1 MTPQMLRDQ
10 VNRLPEPEA
19 VARLQELTSELIRH
33 NRLYHELDAAE
44 IDDRSYDLMYRE
56 LELLEARLP
65 DHVRPDSP
73 TLKVGGAPVS
83 SLQPF
88 EHRQPML
95 SLANAFDD
103 DELREFDARCRR
115 FLGDDSPI
123 RYVVEPKLDGLAC
136 ELVYENGVLTGAGT
150 RGNGEV
156 GEDILHTV
164 RTIRAIPRRLA
175 GDAPSWTAIR
185 GEIFYDLRGFE
196 AMNEER
202 VRRGEKPFEN
212 PRNAAAGTVRQLD
225 PAVAA
230 ARPLTFFAHSRGA
243 HEGPPLGASH
253 TQILAQIAVA
263 GVPVNHENRVAE
275 GIEEAISAVRALG
288 DGRNDLPYEID
299 GAVVKV
305 DRVDLQERLGFVTRS
320 PRWAV
325 AFKYPPPRVTTRLD
339 DVRFQVGRTGAIT
352 PVAILTPVRVGGVT
366 VSRATLHNEDMVRT
380 LDLRVGDTVAVER
393 AGDVIPKVVHRV
405 PEEAHDA
412 RPATYFPTHCPDCG
426 AELFRDPDQS
436 VTRCTNSLSCSAQL
450 RAGLRHFASRGAMD
464 VDGLGAKLVDQLVDR
479 GMVTRV
485 SDLYRLTRGQL
496 VSLERMGAQSADNLL
511 QALEVSKGRPLH
523 RCLVALGIPEVG
535 EATARDLAEHFRSLD
550 ALVASSEEQLA
561 SVHGV
566 GTVVAGR
573 IRAFFDDAAQREEV
587 EALRSLGVAFPAL
600 PEREAVTTGGPVAA
614 VAGKT
619 FVITGTLPTMQ
630 RSEAKER
637 ILAAGGK
644 VSGSVSKKTDY
655 LVAGEKAGSKLKN
668 ATELGV
674 MILDEAQLIDLLS
687 GGADAS

>member
-10 VNRLPEPEA
+10 VNRLSEA
-19 VARLQELTSELIRH
+19 DAAARLEALTVDLIRH

-44 IDDRSYDLMYRE
+44 IDDRAYDLLYRE

-65 DHVRPDSP
+65 DRIRPDSP
-73 TLKVGGAPVS
+73 TLQVGGAPVS

-115 FLGDDSPI
+115 FLGDDTPI

-136 ELVYENGVLTGAGT
+136 ELVYESGALTGAGT

-156 GEDILHTV
+156 GEEILHSV
-164 RTIRAIPRRLA
+164 RTIRAIPRKLA
-175 GDAPSWTAIR
+175 GTPPPWTAIR

-196 AMNEER
+196 TMNEER
-202 VRRGEKPFEN
+202 VRRGQKPFEN

-243 HEGPPLGASH
+243 HEGPSLGDSH
-253 TQILAQIAVA
+253 TAILAQIAAA
-263 GVPVNHENRVAE
+263 GVPVNPENRVAE
-275 GIEEAISAVRALG
+275 GIEAAIEAVRALG
-288 DGRNDLPYEID
+288 EARNDLPYEID

-305 DRVDLQERLGFVTRS
+305 DVVALQERLGFVTRS
-320 PRWAV
+320 PRWAI

-352 PVAILTPVRVGGVT
+352 PVAVLAPVRVGGVT

-393 AGDVIPKVVHRV
+393 AGDVIPKVVHRIDDDGH
-405 PEEAHDA
+405 ED
-412 RPATYFPTHCPDCG
+412 RPVTHFPDHCPDCG
-426 AELFRDPDQS
+426 SDLFRDPEQAA
-436 VTRCTNSLSCSAQL
+436 TRCTNSLSCGAQL
-450 RAGLRHFASRGAMD
+450 RAGVRHFASRVAMD
-464 VDGLGAKLVDQLVDR
+464 VDGLGHKLVDQLVDR

-496 VSLERMGAQSADNLL
+496 VALERMGSQSADNLL
-511 QALEVSKGRPLH
+511 AALDASKNQPLH
-523 RCLVALGIPEVG
+523 RCLIALGIPEVG
-535 EATARDLAEHFRSLD
+535 EATARDLADHFRSLD
-550 ALVASSEEQLA
+550 ALVTATEEQLA

-566 GTVVAGR
+566 GSVVAGR
-573 IRAFFDDAAQREEV
+573 IRSFFDDEGKRGEV
-587 EALRSLGVAFPAL
+587 EALRTLGVAFPSLTAREAL
-600 PEREAVTTGGPVAA
+600 PDAGPVAG
-614 VAGKT
+614 VEGKT
-619 FVITGTLPTMQ
+619 FVLTGTLPTMQ

-644 VSGSVSKKTDY
+644 VTGSVSKKTDY
-655 LVAGEKAGSKLKN
+655 LVAGEKAGTKLRK
-668 ATELGV
+668 AVELGV
-674 MILDEAQLIDLLS
+674 ATLDEAQLLELL
-687 GGADAS
+687 GGGSDTP

>member
-1 MTPQMLRDQ
+1 MTPQVLRDT
-10 VNRLPEPEA
+10 VNGLSEREAADRLD
-19 VARLQELTSELIRH
+19 QLTTELIRH

-44 IDDRSYDLMYRE
+44 IDDRTYDLLYRE

-65 DHVRPDSP
+65 DMVRSDSP
-73 TLKVGGAPVS
+73 TLRVGGAPVS

-88 EHRQPML
+88 EHRQAML
-95 SLANAFDD
+95 SLSNAFDD

-115 FLGDDSPI
+115 FLGDDAAI

-136 ELVYENGVLTGAGT
+136 ELVYEHGELTGAGT

-175 GDAPSWTAIR
+175 GAPPPWTAIR

-225 PAVAA
+225 PSVAA

-243 HEGPPLGASH
+243 HEGPSLGDSH
-253 TQILAQIAVA
+253 TAVLAQIAAA
-263 GVPVNHENRVAE
+263 GVPVNPENRVAE
-275 GIEEAISAVRALG
+275 GIEEAIAAVRTLG
-288 DGRNDLPYEID
+288 EARNDLPYEID

-320 PRWAV
+320 PRWAI

-339 DVRFQVGRTGAIT
+339 DVGFQVGRTGAIT
-352 PVAILTPVRVGGVT
+352 PVAILAPVRVGGVT
-366 VSRATLHNEDMVRT
+366 VSRATLHNEDVVRS

-405 PEEAHDA
+405 DDEEHEA
-412 RPATYFPTHCPDCG
+412 RPETHFPSHCPDCG
-426 AELFRDPDQS
+426 SELYRDPEQA

-450 RAGLRHFASRGAMD
+450 RAGVRHFASRGAMD
-464 VDGLGAKLVDQLVDR
+464 VDGLGTKLVDQLVDR
-479 GMVTRV
+479 KLVQRV
-485 SDLYRLTRGQL
+485 SDLFRLTRGQL
-496 VSLERMGAQSADNLL
+496 VSLERMGSQSADNLL
-511 QALEVSKGRPLH
+511 RALEVSKEQPLH

-535 EATARDLAEHFRSLD
+535 EATARDLADHFRSLD
-550 ALVASSEEQLA
+550 AVMAATEEQLA

-566 GTVVAGR
+566 GTIVAGR
-573 IRAFFDDAAQREEV
+573 IRAFFDDEGKRAEV
-587 EALRSLGVAFPAL
+587 KALRELGVAFPSL
-600 PEREAVTTGGPVAA
+600 PEREAVPSDGPVAA
-614 VAGKT
+614 VEGKT

-637 ILAAGGK
+637 ILVAGGK
-644 VSGSVSKKTDY
+644 VTGSVSMKTDY
-655 LVAGEKAGSKLKN
+655 LVAGEKAGSKLKKAN
-668 ATELGV
+668 DLGIDV
-674 MILDEAQLIDLLS
+674 LDEAQLLSLLT
-687 GGADAS
+687 GEKEAD

>member
-10 VNRLPEPEA
+10 VNRLSEPDA
-19 VARLQELTSELIRH
+19 AARLETLTVELIRH

-44 IDDRSYDLMYRE
+44 IDDRAYDLLYRE

-65 DHVRPDSP
+65 DRIRPDSP
-73 TLKVGGAPVS
+73 TLQVGGAPVS

-115 FLGDDSPI
+115 FLGDDTPI

-136 ELVYENGVLTGAGT
+136 ELVYEDGALTGAGT

-156 GEDILHTV
+156 GEDILHSV
-164 RTIRAIPRRLA
+164 RTIRAIPRKLA
-175 GDAPSWTAIR
+175 GTPPRWTAIR

-196 AMNEER
+196 TMNEER
-202 VRRGEKPFEN
+202 VRRGQRPFEN

-243 HEGPPLGASH
+243 HEGPSLGDSH
-253 TQILAQIAVA
+253 TAILAQIAAA
-263 GVPVNHENRVAE
+263 GVPVNPENRVAE
-275 GIEEAISAVRALG
+275 GIEAAIDAVRALG
-288 DGRNDLPYEID
+288 AARNDLPYEID

-305 DRVDLQERLGFVTRS
+305 DVVALQERLGFATRS
-320 PRWAV
+320 PRWAI

-352 PVAILTPVRVGGVT
+352 PVAVLAPVRVGGVT

-405 PEEAHDA
+405 DGEGHDG
-412 RPATYFPTHCPDCG
+412 RPVTHFPSHCPDCG
-426 AELFRDPDQS
+426 SELFRDPEQA
-436 VTRCTNSLSCSAQL
+436 VTRCTNSLSCGAQL
-450 RAGLRHFASRGAMD
+450 RAGVRHFASRVAMD
-464 VDGLGAKLVDQLVDR
+464 IDGLGQKLVDQLVDR
-479 GMVTRV
+479 GMVARV
-485 SDLYRLTRGQL
+485 SDLYRLTQEQL
-496 VSLERMGAQSADNLL
+496 VALDRMGSQSADNLL
-511 QALEVSKGRPLH
+511 AALEASKTQPLH
-523 RCLVALGIPEVG
+523 RCLIALGIPEVG
-535 EATARDLAEHFRSLD
+535 EATARDLSEHFRSLD
-550 ALVASSEEQLA
+550 ALVAATEEQLA

-566 GTVVAGR
+566 GSVVAGR
-573 IRAFFDDAAQREEV
+573 IRDFFDDEGKRGEV
-587 EALRSLGVAFPAL
+587 EALRALGVAFPSLTAREAL
-600 PEREAVTTGGPVAA
+600 PDAGPVAG
-614 VAGKT
+614 VEGKT
-619 FVITGTLPTMQ
+619 FVLTGTLPTMQ

-644 VSGSVSKKTDY
+644 VTGSVSKKTDY
-655 LVAGEKAGSKLKN
+655 LVAGEKAGTKLKK
-668 ATELGV
+668 ATELG
-674 MILDEAQLIDLLS
+674 IATLDEAQLMELL
-687 GGADAS
+687 GGGSYTP